1 MTTFFRTLERIADAL
16 MIALFGLIFAL
27 VLAQVVCRYGF
38 DSPLTWSEELARLT
52 FMWLGMLAWSLGS
65 RRRSHIAVT
74 VLTDRLPAEARLV
87 LAIAVQGAIVV
98 FCLLLAW
105 HGTTLAARN
114 VGLPSVTVPIDFAVV
129 YAIVPVGAAMM
140 ILYALR
146 EIHDLVTRRRVDAL
160 TRDYL
165 G

>member
-1 MTTFFRTLERIADAL
+1 MTAFFRSIERIADAL
-16 MIALFGLIFAL
+16 MIALFAMIFAL

-38 DSPLTWSEELARLT
+38 DSPLTWSEELARLA

-65 RRRSHIAVT
+65 RRRSHIAIT
-74 VLTDRLPAEARLV
+74 LIADRLPEGVRLA
-87 LAIAVQGAIVV
+87 LAVAVQASIIL

-114 VGLPSVTVPIDFAVV
+114 VGLPSVTVPIDFAVI

-140 ILYALR
+140 ILYAVR
-146 EIHDLVTRRRVDAL
+146 EIHVLVTQRRVEGL
-160 TRDYL
+160 TKDYV

>member
-1 MTTFFRTLERIADAL
+1 MTAFFRTLERAADAL

-38 DSPLTWSEELARLT
+38 GSPLTWSEELARLA

-65 RRRSHIAVT
+65 RRRSHIAIT
-74 VLTDRLPAEARLV
+74 FFAERMPAVARQV
-87 LAIAVQGAIVV
+87 LAVAVQAAIVI
-98 FCLLLAW
+98 FCLLLVW

-114 VGLPSVTVPIDFAVV
+114 VGLPSVTVPIDFAVI

-146 EIHDLVTRRRVDAL
+146 EIHAIITGNGADSL
-160 TRDYL
+160 TRDYVA
-165 G
+165 